1 MFGCEKPA
9 AGGFFFEFGCPKP
22 FKNRYLQTGNFKKN
36 PPAAGVFGEWLHY
49 FALHTDL
56 AQLCM

>member
-9 AGGFFFEFGCPKP
+9 AGGFFLNLGVPNPLKIAICKLEIS
-22 FKNRYLQTGNFKKN
+22 KN